1 MVEVIVALLIVVVI
15 IIIAMI
21 IVVIVGMVTKIECLL
36 FAKSC
41 CNNLLCINLFN
52 TGNFIN
58 YVLS

>member
-1 MVEVIVALLIVVVI
+1 MVEVIGALLIVVVI

-58 YVLS
+58 CVLS